1 MWKRGGPGP
10 TEPAT
15 TLARAM
21 GDVGLFGPGTVTWR
35 VSREG
40 VLLAGGGAALILQGA
55 HPLVAAGVADHSNYR
70 EDPWGRLYRTLD
82 LTTRVVFG
90 DMRTAEAAARRIRAA
105 HGRVRGVTAESG
117 GRYPKGTSYHANDPE
132 LLLWVHATLVRTAL
146 DVYQR
151 YVGPLTIAEQR
162 LYYDEQKTLAELF
175 GVPRERMP
183 DTFAAF
189 NRYFNDTLESD
200 RIAVTAGLRDVVD
213 ATLRPDLPFIAR
225 PLVDALNLTTVGLL
239 PGRLREELGLPWSPT
254 RERLEEASRATL
266 RRIIAA
272 LPTLLREFPAA
283 RSAERRA
290 RAAA

>member
-1 MWKRGGPGP
+1 
-10 TEPAT
+10 
-15 TLARAM
+15 M

-70 EDPWGRLYRTLD
+70 EDPWGRLFRTLD

-90 DMRTAEAAARRIRAA
+90 DTRTAEEAAHRIRAG
-105 HGRVRGVTAESG
+105 HDRVRGVTAESG
-117 GRYPKGTSYHANDPE
+117 GRYPKGTSYHANDAE

-151 YVGPLTIAEQR
+151 YVGPLTIAGQR
-162 LYYDEQKTLAELF
+162 LYYDEQKELAELF
-175 GVPRERMP
+175 GVPRDRLP

-189 NRYFNDTLESD
+189 NRCFDEMLESD
-200 RIAVTAGLRDVVD
+200 RIAMTAALREVVE
-213 ATLRPDLPFIAR
+213 ATLGPKLPFIAR
-225 PLVDALNLTTVGLL
+225 PLVDALNPTTVGLL
-239 PGRLREELGLPWSPT
+239 PERLRGELSLPWSPT
-254 RERLEEASRATL
+254 GERLEEASRAIL
-266 RRIIAA
+266 RRILPA
-272 LPTLLREFPAA
+272 LPILLREFPAA

-290 RAAA
+290 RVAA